1 MRRLALALAAVL
13 SLTLGGGAAAQ
24 DEEEEPSAFQEYAS
38 GVGHTALIGLNGV
51 LTCVADPVM
60 ATRETEPHVLGFV
73 AGLAQ
78 MPYRAVMGALDLAFA
93 PVPGLP
99 MLSPEPRFK
108 LFPWIVH
115 DEE

>member
-1 MRRLALALAAVL
+1 MRRLALALAAL
-13 SLTLGGGAAAQ
+13 MSLTLGSGAAA
-24 DEEEEPSAFQEYAS
+24 DDEEEPSVFVEYLA

-60 ATRETEPHVLGFV
+60 ATKETEPHALGLV

-78 MPYRAVMGALDLAFA
+78 MPYRAVMGALDLALA
-93 PVPGLP
+93 PVPSLA